1 MELSGK
7 RWQLLKEALPAGS
20 RVAALWNPA
29 QPVSVRR
36 AIEDAA
42 RALGLQLC
50 TIEVAAPDEIPP
62 GFEEAATSGVEALV
76 VLPNAMFWNQRARIV
91 ALAAKHWIP
100 AVYPERE
107 FADDGGLLPYDQDIP
122 DMFHRAATDVDKIRK
137 GGKPAELP
145 IERLTSVEL
154 VVNLKTARELG
165 PAIPPSIL
173 ARAGEVIA

>member
-50 TIEVAAPDEIPP
+50 TIEVAAPDEILA
-62 GFEEAATSGVEALV
+62 GFEEAATSGVEALERD
-76 VLPNAMFWNQRARIV
+76 VLESTGADRRPRGK
-91 ALAAKHWIP
+91 ALDP
-100 AVYPERE
+100 GR
-107 FADDGGLLPYDQDIP
+107 LPRTGIC
-122 DMFHRAATDVDKIRK
+122 R
-137 GGKPAELP
+137 
-145 IERLTSVEL
+145 
-154 VVNLKTARELG
+154 
-165 PAIPPSIL
+165 
-173 ARAGEVIA
+173 